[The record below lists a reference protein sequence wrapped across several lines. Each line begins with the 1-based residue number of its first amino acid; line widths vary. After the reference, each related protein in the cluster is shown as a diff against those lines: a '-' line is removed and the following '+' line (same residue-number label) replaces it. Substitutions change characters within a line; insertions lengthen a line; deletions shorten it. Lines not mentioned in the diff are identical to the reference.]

1 MKKRLVIVGGKGSG
15 QIAMSVFEAVN
26 ELNQEWKIEGFLNDI
41 VNVGEYF
48 GKYKVVGT
56 TDEITDFA
64 NIGYYIHYTLHFN
77 AINKYA
83 RVNKFKSLNIP
94 LEANATAIHPK
105 AYINPETKIGNGVL
119 ILPNVSTSFSPKI
132 GNFVHVYAGAFI
144 GHDSVIHDYATVA
157 AHAVVGARI
166 NVNEGAH
173 IGLNACIKEDI
184 NIGKYSV
191 IGMGSVVI
199 RDTEDFSIVVG
210 NPAKRVGYLEN
221 Q

>member
-15 QIAMSVFEAVN
+15 QIAMSIFEDVN
-26 ELNQEWKIEGFLNDI
+26 KITQEWEIEGYLNDI
-41 VNVGEYF
+41 VKVGEF
-48 GKYKVVGT
+48 FSKYKVLGT
-56 TDEITDFA
+56 SDEVIDFV
-64 NIGYYIHYTLHFN
+64 NRGYYIHYTLHFN
-77 AINKYA
+77 AKNKYKRA
-83 RVNKFKSLNIP
+83 NKFKSFNIP

-105 AYINPETKIGNGVL
+105 AYINPETEIGNGVV
-119 ILPNVSTSFSPKI
+119 ILPNVSTSFGPKI
-132 GNFVHVYAGAFI
+132 GNFVHIYAGAFI
-144 GHDSVIHDYATVA
+144 GHDSVIHDYATIA

-221 Q
+221 